1 MNNLFKTILFFVLA
15 FFATLF
21 LPDISRANN
30 FMNYQADASST
41 NDLLLNSISVSPKSP
56 AINQDCIITVTIKNN
71 GKVNLATNKGIG
83 AFTKTFQ
90 DFSTES
96 ETYPNILGAQPV
108 KPGASATY
116 IFKGR
121 FTSTGIKT
129 LYFYIDPDN
138 EMVET
143 NENNNE
149 KNTSVNIVPL
159 DQIDL
164 SVASIEFD
172 KTDIVA
178 NDPLKIT
185 VKIKNTGKVS
195 MIDNLGFFKDESPLR
210 EKDALAY
217 FPGFIITSQSHDAYP
232 SADNPFEP
240 NESFAYTYIG
250 YFNNTSSSTLNFKI
264 DAINLI
270 AETNESNNFLDKQ
283 IFIYGNSVENNNFL
297 VSNIKTSLVSS
308 SSIIIYWQTNKDVVG
323 SLYYRDTDY
332 GDYSTYKNS
341 FSISKWPQDA
351 KAGTVHQLTIKG
363 LKGGEKYYFT
373 ISGQRNGYIQDEKEN
388 TFTMPLTDSISLAND
403 LQVLVDNKKVTASW
417 STDLV
422 SSGYLFYR
430 LLGAKSYKKAG
441 STSLASDHEV
451 KVENLPA
458 GEYEYYIESQS
469 SGKLLFKSAIGT
481 FKISEA
487 ISNSQNTASS
497 SSPAVSSNQSA
508 SNENSSVMNR
518 LVVTNKALYGTQKG
532 KILLKVESKGE
543 AYYVHP
549 VSQEMFY
556 LGRPNDAFQ
565 VMREMGIGIKN
576 SDLNK
581 IQVGLKGLSGL
592 DSDGDGLPDTM
603 EEALG
608 TNKDSADSDK
618 DGNMDKKEIESNF
631 NPNLFEGA
639 KIIFDQ
645 NFASKQKGKIFIQ
658 VEGRGEA
665 WYINPS
671 DGKRYF
677 LGRPTDAFNLMRNL
691 GLGISNSNFNTMIK

>member
-1 MNNLFKTILFFVLA
+1 MNNLFKTVLFFVLA

-41 NDLLLNSISVSPKSP
+41 YDLLLSSIAVSPKSP
-56 AINQDCIITVTIKNN
+56 ALNQECIITVSIKNN
-71 GKVNLATNKGIG
+71 GKQNLETNQGIG
-83 AFTKTFQ
+83 FFSKTFQ
-90 DFSTES
+90 DFSAADVIS
-96 ETYPNILGAQPV
+96 PNILGNQPV

-116 IFKGR
+116 VFKGK

-195 MIDNLGFFKDESPLR
+195 MLDNLGLFKDESPLR
-210 EKDALAY
+210 AKDALDY
-217 FPGFIITSQSHDAYP
+217 FPGFYITSQTHDAYP
-232 SADNPFEP
+232 STNNPFEP
-240 NESFAYTYIG
+240 NENFAYTYLG
-250 YFNNTSSSTLNFKI
+250 YFNNTGSSTLTFKI
-264 DAINLI
+264 DTINI
-270 AETNESNNFLDKQ
+270 ITETNESNNFLDKQ
-283 IFIYGNSVENNNFL
+283 IFIYGNSIENNNFL

-308 SSIIIYWQTNKDVVG
+308 SSIIVYWQTNKDVVG

-363 LKGGEKYYFT
+363 LKSGKKYYFT
-373 ISGQRNGYIQDEKEN
+373 ISGQRNGYIHDEKEN
-388 TFTMPLTDSISLAND
+388 IFTTPLTDSISLAKN
-403 LQVLVDNKKVTASW
+403 LQVLVENKKITASW

-430 LLGAKSYKKAG
+430 LIGAKDYKKAG
-441 STSLASDHEV
+441 STSLACDHEV
-451 KVENLPA
+451 KAENLPV
-458 GEYEYYIESQS
+458 GGYEYYIESQS
-469 SGKLLFKSAIGT
+469 SGKSLFKSAIGT
-481 FKISEA
+481 IKISET
-487 ISNSQNTASS
+487 ISSNQNTASS
-497 SSPAVSSNQSA
+497 SSPVVSNNQSA
-508 SNENSSVMNR
+508 SNESGGVMNK
-518 LVVTNKALYGTQKG
+518 LVITNKTFYSAQKG

-549 VSQEMFY
+549 LSQEMFY

-565 VMREMGIGIKN
+565 VMREKGIGIKN

-581 IQVGLKGLSGL
+581 IQIGLKGLSGL
-592 DSDGDGLPDTM
+592 DSDSDGLSDAL

-608 TNKDSADSDK
+608 TNKANADTDNDENKDK
-618 DGNMDKKEIESNF
+618 QEIENNY
-631 NPNLFEGA
+631 NPNLSGGA

-645 NFASKQKGKIFIQ
+645 NFASKQKGKIFLQI
-658 VEGRGEA
+658 ENKGEA

-691 GLGISNSNFNTMIK
+691 GLGISNDNFDLMIK